1 MFLPYADD
9 APNEGKIPWLNWL
22 LILTNVLIY
31 FQLAND
37 PSYERIVYTYG
48 FTPSE
53 FRPVTLLTSM
63 FLHGDIMHLLGNMW
77 FLHLFGDNVENRCG
91 KIKYLLAYVLTGL
104 AGALSH
110 YMFFPHSEVPSIG
123 ASGAIFGVM
132 GMYLFFF
139 PTNRVKVFYFV
150 FIFIGVA
157 SIRAIW
163 VIGLWAG
170 MEIFYSQMQRQSGVE
185 SGIGHLAHSGGFV
198 AGALIAA
205 AYSMLGLV
213 HDDRRNIFAHMTGR
227 VPSTRESHDLEDNAA
242 VAQYRMIREPG
253 ETRVSDPRHTI
264 LALLHA
270 GRIDEARRAWR
281 RYAFDNQTGVLP
293 VREQLEVAL
302 ELDKHGER
310 GIARDA
316 YERLLKAYPNEQPYA
331 AEANL
336 ALAGMLLQELKE
348 TGDQRELP
356 LIHRLLTSAAKN
368 HPHASRRDVALRWL
382 RTVEES

>member
-1 MFLPYADD
+1 MFLPYSDD
-9 APNEGKIPWLNWL
+9 APHEGRTPWLNWL
-22 LILTNVLIY
+22 LILTNIAIY

-37 PSYERIVYTYG
+37 PNYDRIVTKYG

-91 KIKYLLAYVLTGL
+91 KLKYLTAYVVTGL

-110 YMFFPHSEVPSIG
+110 YLFFPNSNIPSIG

-132 GMYLFFF
+132 GMYMFFF
-139 PTNRVKVFYFV
+139 PTNRIKVFYFV
-150 FIFIGVA
+150 FIFIGVM

-170 MEIFYSQMQRQSGVE
+170 MEIFYSRLQTQSGAE
-185 SGIGHLAHSGGFV
+185 TGIGHLAHSGGFV
-198 AGALIAA
+198 AGAIIAA
-205 AYSMLGLV
+205 VYTALGLV
-213 HDDRRNIFAHMTGR
+213 RDDQRHILAQLTGR
-227 VPSTRESHDLEDNAA
+227 APKTRERHDYEDEAG
-242 VAQYRMIREPG
+242 VAQYRMMREPA
-253 ETRVSDPRHTI
+253 TVSDDPRHTI
-264 LALLHA
+264 LALLHS
-270 GRIDEARRAWR
+270 GRTEEARRAWR

-316 YERLLKAYPNEQPYA
+316 YERLLHAYPNEQPFA

-356 LIHRLLTSAAKN
+356 LIQRLLTTAAKH

-382 RTVEES
+382 RTVEGT